1 MMKRL
6 LPYFPQLEN
15 YMINMRLMM
24 EDMPIHLNDL
34 ARVTVPSLV
43 LIGGWDLISYEHSL
57 EIANHLG
64 NGHLVSVPFRLHR
77 SEEHTSELQSRFDIV
92 CRLLLE
98 KKNIKT

>member
-1 MMKRL
+1 
-6 LPYFPQLEN
+6 
-15 YMINMRLMM
+15 MRLMM

-64 NGHLVSVPFRLHR
+64 NGHLVSVPFRLHNMAYLSPKR
-77 SEEHTSELQSRFDIV
+77 FNKEVNHFLTQLEEN
-92 CRLLLE
+92 
-98 KKNIKT
+98 KNA